1 MAGERVTNWAGN
13 IEFGAARFHEP
24 TTVERVQELVA
35 GSERV
40 RALGTGHSFNRI
52 ADTVG
57 DLVSLRRLPPVLAID
72 REARTVRVSGAT
84 RYGEVGAALQAA
96 GLALPNTG
104 SLPHISIAG
113 ACATG
118 THGSGRTNPV
128 LGRSVR
134 ALTMVQGD
142 GRLVSVSRDAPGE
155 AETFDGSVVA
165 LGRLGLVTEL
175 TLDLVPTYDVAQWV
189 VTDVSDATVTER
201 LGEILGSA
209 YSVSV
214 FTALEPDRNRV
225 WLKQRME
232 RSQVDGAFRP
242 DALWGGRLAE
252 TPQPPIE
259 GIDAESATEQ
269 LGVVGPWNER
279 MPHFRLDFQPSA
291 GDELQSEWLVPFEQ
305 ATPAW
310 RSLLGI
316 RDVLRGPLL
325 VSEIRCVA
333 GDSMWLSPTAGR
345 DCVAFH
351 FTWRPDAARVVPAVA
366 EIERCLE
373 EYDAR
378 PHWGKVFT
386 ASGEWLRGRYP
397 QMASFRALVERHDP
411 TGRFGNELVDEWLGV
426 G

>member
-1 MAGERVTNWAGN
+1 MTDARVTNWAGN
-13 IEFGAARFHEP
+13 VAFRAARFHEP
-24 TTVERVQELVA
+24 ATVEAVQELVA
-35 GSERV
+35 GSARV

-57 DLVSLRRLPPVLAID
+57 ELVSLRLLPQVLEID
-72 REARTVRVSGAT
+72 RQARTARVSGAS
-84 RYGEVGAALQAA
+84 RYGEVGAALQTV

-118 THGSGRTNPV
+118 THGSGRANPV
-128 LGRSVR
+128 LSRSVR

-142 GRLVSVSRDAPGE
+142 GRLVSLARDDPGD
-155 AETFDGSVVA
+155 AETFDGSVLA

-175 TLDLVPTYDVAQWV
+175 TLDVVPTYDVAQSV
-189 VTDVSDATVTER
+189 VRDVPDATVAER

-225 WLKQRME
+225 WLKQK
-232 RSQVDGAFRP
+232 VDAALLDQPPGPA
-242 DALWGGRLAE
+242 DLWGGRLAE
-252 TPQPPIE
+252 TPQHPID

-279 MPHFRLDFQPSA
+279 MPHFRLDFRPSA
-291 GDELQSEWLVPFEQ
+291 GDELQSEWLVPFEL
-305 ATPAW
+305 ATRAW

-316 RDVLRGPLL
+316 RDIVRRQLL

-333 GDSMWLSPTAGR
+333 ADPMWLSSTAGR

-351 FTWRPDAARVVPAVA
+351 FTWRPDPTHVVPVVA
-366 EIERCLE
+366 EIERRLE
-373 EYDAR
+373 QYDAR

-386 ASGEWLRGRYP
+386 VSGEWLRPRYP
-397 QMASFRALVERHDP
+397 HMAEFRALVERHDP
-411 TGRFGNELVDEWLGV
+411 SGRFGNELVDGWLGI